1 MMGMFTLWVIILYY
15 YVLFLNDNKVIKSI
29 YRSDNSNN
37 NLRVNM

>member
-1 MMGMFTLWVIILYY
+1 MGMFTLWVIILYY
-15 YVLFLNDNKVIKSI
+15 YVLFLNDNKVIKGI